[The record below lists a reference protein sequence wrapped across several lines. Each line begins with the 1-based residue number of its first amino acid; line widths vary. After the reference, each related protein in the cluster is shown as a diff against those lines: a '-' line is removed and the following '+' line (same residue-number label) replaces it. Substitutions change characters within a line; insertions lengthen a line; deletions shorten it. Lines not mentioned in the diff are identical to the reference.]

1 MFILFFER
9 MAQITQ
15 QNSIKIIWFLL
26 IMIIFLVFQL
36 SIAHNDISELRSMCY
51 ELESRIEDDYDKQMQ
66 QAHLKKLEN
75 RIEDVEYRVDNLESA
90 NTYRF
95 FGY

>member
-1 MFILFFER
+1 MFFER

>member
-1 MFILFFER
+1 MFFER

-36 SIAHNDISELRSMCY
+36 SIAHNDISQLRSMCY

-66 QAHLKKLEN
+66 QVYLEKLEN

-90 NTYRF
+90 NTYRL

>member
-1 MFILFFER
+1 MSFER

>member
-1 MFILFFER
+1 MFFER

-36 SIAHNDISELRSMCY
+36 SVAHNDISELRSMCY

>member
-1 MFILFFER
+1 MHVHKSSDLFIFLHCDIIVKNNFKEVFILFFER

-36 SIAHNDISELRSMCY
+36 SVAHNNISELRSMCY

-66 QAHLKKLEN
+66 QAHLK
-75 RIEDVEYRVDNLESA
+75 
-90 NTYRF
+90 
-95 FGY
+95 